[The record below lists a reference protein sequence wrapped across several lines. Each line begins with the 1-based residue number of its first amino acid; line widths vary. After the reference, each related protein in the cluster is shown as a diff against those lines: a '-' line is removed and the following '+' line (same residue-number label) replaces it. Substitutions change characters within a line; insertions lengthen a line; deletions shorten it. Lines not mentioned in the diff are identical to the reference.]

1 MALHTAASPA
11 AAATTSAEVV
21 ETAVQGSPD
30 EDTPEARGHPRPRQS
45 EDGTSGPASTSEPE
59 QPAKRRKPSVP
70 PPTMVKKGSSF
81 TADVWQNAAILVDKP
96 QDWTSFDVCGK
107 LRGALKIKK
116 VGHAGTLDP
125 MATGLLIICTG
136 RGTKQIDDF
145 VAMEKAYSGTLRL
158 GQATPSYDAMSEI
171 DEELPWDHITD
182 EDLEAAKQAFLGDI
196 LQQPPMFSAIK
207 IKGER
212 LYKAAR
218 RGEVVERQSRPVTIH
233 SFELRRDDENK
244 QDVHFRVACSKG
256 TYIRSLAHDLGRAV
270 GSAAHLTALR
280 RESIGTHSVADA
292 WTVPDL
298 VAAAQAAREA

>member
-1 MALHTAASPA
+1 
-11 AAATTSAEVV
+11 
-21 ETAVQGSPD
+21 
-30 EDTPEARGHPRPRQS
+30 
-45 EDGTSGPASTSEPE
+45 
-59 QPAKRRKPSVP
+59 
-70 PPTMVKKGSSF
+70 MVLKGSSF
-81 TADVWQNAAILVDKP
+81 AAGVWANAAVLVDKP

-107 LRGALKIKK
+107 LRGALKVKK

-136 RGTKQIDDF
+136 QGTKQIDDF

-171 DEELPWDHITD
+171 EEELPWEDITD
-182 EDLEAAKQAFLGDI
+182 EDLEAAKEAFVGDI

-233 SFELRRDDENK
+233 SFELQRDESNR
-244 QDVHFRVACSKG
+244 QDVHFKVTCSKG
-256 TYIRSLAHDLGRAV
+256 TYIRSLAHDLGKAV

-280 RESIGTHSVADA
+280 RESIGEHSVADA
-292 WTVPDL
+292 WSVLDL
-298 VAAAQAAREA
+298 VAAAQAARQS

>member
-1 MALHTAASPA
+1 MALHTAASPSA
-11 AAATTSAEVV
+11 AAVTPAEVV
-21 ETAVQGSPD
+21 ETVNQESPD
-30 EDTPEARGHPRPRQS
+30 EVPPQATGHSRPRQS
-45 EDGTSGPASTSEPE
+45 EECTSAPASTSAPE
-59 QPAKRRKPSVP
+59 QPAKRRKLSVP
-70 PPTMVKKGSSF
+70 PPTMVGKGCSF

-107 LRGALKIKK
+107 LRGALKTKK

-171 DEELPWDHITD
+171 EEELPWDHITD
-182 EDLEAAKQAFLGDI
+182 EDLESAKQAFLGDI

-233 SFELRRDDENK
+233 SFELRRDEENR

-256 TYIRSLAHDLGRAV
+256 TYIRALAHDLGKAV

-280 RESIGTHSVADA
+280 RESIGMHNVADA
-292 WTVPDL
+292 WTVTDL
-298 VAAAQAAREA
+298 VAAAQAAREG